1 MRTSMIGS
9 FAAMVLA
16 LAIAPAAVAQ
26 KEVHRTVI
34 VKDGQIFTSDGTAA
48 HLQRL
53 RARGFL
59 GVQMIDLTPELREHF
74 KVQKDAGVLV
84 SKVVP
89 DSPAAKAGI
98 RVGDIITAID
108 GSGVDSPGDV
118 TRVVRDKKKGDTVRI
133 EYSRDGVKATGT
145 AGVVERERKE
155 IDLRDLDIQIPD
167 IPDIRIPDVAMHLD
181 RYFNSPEWKV
191 KMERLKNL
199 PDCGDM
205 QERMRKIESKMNDLQ
220 KRLGQK

>member
-34 VKDGQIFTSDGTAA
+34 VKDGQIFTSDGSAA

-74 KVQKDAGVLV
+74 RVQKDAGVLV

-108 GSGVDSPGDV
+108 GSGVDSPDDV

-155 IDLRDLDIQIPD
+155 IDLRELDIQIPD

-181 RYFNSPEWKV
+181 RYFNSPEWKA